1 MPNRANAVAAILLLS
16 LAGCA
21 SREVAFTVLAP
32 LETPRDATVLVRGA
46 HPAFAEGLP
55 LQYAA
60 DAGYVGTFSFPPG
73 QALTFNL
80 ALRVGDGELP
90 ELSQTLEPVP
100 PRPLPIAEGQYQDVL
115 TEVAR
120 WRTPADP
127 ARPAV
132 TFEVTVPAS
141 HPVGSPVW
149 VTGNLP
155 ELGAWNPKGLRLY
168 KRADGKFVGQVQV
181 PANSPL
187 EYALTRGSWST
198 SERLATGEEAPNRNL
213 TVGSQAQTVPLT
225 VGGWLTAD
233 KSKVLTGNIEYL
245 RSVSSVHVS
254 ARDVIVWLP
263 PGYHDEGNTLRY
275 PVLYLHDGQNL
286 MDGSTSF
293 AGEWHLD
300 EIAQRLVQLGQL
312 EPVILVGV
320 YNVGSDRIADYT
332 HVPDAQHGG
341 GGAAAYASFLVDEL
355 KPRVDVTFRTRTDA
369 ASTGVGG
376 SSLGGLVSLYL
387 GLTHSETFQRLGV
400 VSPSLWWADREILGR
415 VRALEAKLPFRI
427 WLDMGTQEGNPPQEN
442 VDNARAL
449 RDALISEGWSLEQDL
464 HYLEAAG
471 AVHNEAS
478 WGARADSILR
488 ALYPPP

>member
-1 MPNRANAVAAILLLS
+1 MPNRANALAVVLLA

-21 SREVAFTVLAP
+21 SQEVAFTVLAP
-32 LETPRDATVLVRGA
+32 LDTPRDATVVVRGE
-46 HPAFAEGLP
+46 HPAFADGLP

-60 DAGYVGTFSFPPG
+60 DAGYVGSFPLPPG
-73 QALTFNL
+73 QVLTFNF
-80 ALRVGDGELP
+80 ALRGEDGELP
-90 ELSQTLEPVP
+90 ELSHTLEPVP
-100 PRPLPIAEGQYQDVL
+100 LRSLPIVQGQYQEVV

-120 WRTPADP
+120 WATLADP
-127 ARPAV
+127 SRPAV
-132 TFEVTVPAS
+132 TFEVTVPSS
-141 HPVGSPVW
+141 HPAGSPVW

-155 ELGAWNPKGLRLY
+155 ELGAWNPRGLRLH
-168 KRADGKFVGQVQV
+168 KRADGKFVGQVQL
-181 PANSPL
+181 PANSTL

-198 SERLATGEEAPNRNL
+198 SERLATGEEAPNRTL
-213 TVGSQAQTVPLT
+213 AVGSEPQTASLA
-225 VGGWLTAD
+225 VGGWLSSD

-245 RSVSSVHVS
+245 RGVTSSHV
-254 ARDVIVWLP
+254 ATRDVIVWLP

-300 EIAQRLVQLGQL
+300 EVAQRLVQLGQL

-332 HVPDAQHGG
+332 PVADPQYGG
-341 GGAAAYASFLVDEL
+341 GEAAAYASFLVDEL
-355 KPRVDVTFRTRTDA
+355 KPQVDAAFRTRTDA

-387 GLTHSETFQRLGV
+387 GLTRSETFQRLGV
-400 VSPSLWWADREILGR
+400 VSPSIWWSDREILGR
-415 VRALEAKLPFRI
+415 VSALEAKLPLRI
-427 WLDMGTQEGNPPQEN
+427 WLDMGTQEGNPPQAN

-449 RDALISEGWSLEQDL
+449 RDALLAEGWSLEQDL
-464 HYLEAAG
+464 HYLEAPG
-471 AVHNEAS
+471 AVHNEGS
-478 WGARADSILR
+478 WGARADLILR